1 MDSGDDTI
9 YLVQL
14 SRLFEDSQP
23 TFIYVNCMY
32 HTWNPMVNLSH

>member
-1 MDSGDDTI
+1 MDIGDHTI

-23 TFIYVNCMY
+23 SFIYVDRIY
-32 HTWNPMVNLSH
+32 HTWNPM